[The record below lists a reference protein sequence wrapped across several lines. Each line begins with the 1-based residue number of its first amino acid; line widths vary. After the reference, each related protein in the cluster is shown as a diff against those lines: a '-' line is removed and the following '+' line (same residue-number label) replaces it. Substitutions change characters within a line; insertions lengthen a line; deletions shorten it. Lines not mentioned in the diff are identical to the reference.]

1 MSAQPIKEDTMQLR
15 NTSTVR
21 AVASFFAAVLLLSNV
36 AFAGPPLICHAFDIG
51 GAKSLPWVSEGW
63 NLTGSENYNTNNLA
77 ADSIAVLDS
86 SSVVLVHMETLRRAT
101 LFARADRHAAKELL
115 TRLVGRS
122 DAAPSSTT
130 GALAIFDA
138 GYLAEC
144 YKQWLGDNASN
155 PAFGFDGYALIEKAI
170 QLRGNDAQLEFAAAL
185 AGLSGSPN
193 IQQAH
198 AQKAL
203 AGAKSDSLLAH
214 NLFTHFLGAQSETMA
229 EMISRNMNTKVARQ

>member
-1 MSAQPIKEDTMQLR
+1 MQLR

-36 AFAGPPLICHAFDIG
+36 AFAGPPLICHAFNIG

-63 NLTGSENYNTNNLA
+63 NLTGSENYNTNKLA
-77 ADSIAVLDS
+77 GDTITILDS

-101 LFARADRHAAKELL
+101 LFAKADRRAAKELL
-115 TRLVGRS
+115 TRLVALS
-122 DAAPSSTT
+122 DAAPSSAA
-130 GALAIFDA
+130 GALAMFDV

-144 YKQWLGDNASN
+144 YRQWLGNNTSN

-170 QLRGNDAQLEFAAAL
+170 RFHGNDPQLEFAAAL
-185 AGLSGSPN
+185 AGLSGSPS

-203 AGAKSDSLLAH
+203 AGAKSDALLAR
-214 NLFTHFLGAQSETMA
+214 NLSTHFIGEKSETMA